1 MRGLISK
8 HFGHVQPDPMGWPV
22 TLPMTLMDFVQI
34 RKMLE
39 LMREHGLVE
48 FELEQDG
55 ERIRLRFAEA
65 AVAGH
70 APAVLSGDV
79 LREVVTVEAP
89 MLGTCYVAG
98 EPDAEPFVQ
107 LGDRVSTG
115 DVLCIIEAMK
125 LMNEIRST
133 CDGEVVDLF
142 VENGQVVQYG
152 DRLFAIRP
160 PDEA

>member
-1 MRGLISK
+1 
-8 HFGHVQPDPMGWPV
+8 MGWRV
-22 TLPMTLMDFVQI
+22 ARPMALMDFGQI
-34 RKMLE
+34 KKMVE

-48 FELEQDG
+48 FELDQGD
-55 ERIRLRFAEA
+55 ERVRLRFPET
-65 AVAGH
+65 AVADHG
-70 APAVLSGDV
+70 PAVQSGNV
-79 LREVVTVEAP
+79 PREVVTIEAP
-89 MLGTCYVAG
+89 LLGTCYLAG

-152 DRLFAIRP
+152 DRLFTIRP
-160 PDEA
+160 PAEA